1 MTSRFSAGTIQLL
14 GHVSFSFF
22 SLGAKTT
29 KKGSTVVSSTTTTAT
44 PLTTTTTTTTGD
56 QDICLTPYCVKAAD
70 YLIESIDET
79 VEPCEDFFNF
89 VCGTW
94 IKNTRIPDDA
104 GAQDTFNLLRAQLD
118 SNIVDILSSPPAND
132 TNEPMAVVNARLLYK
147 SCIDEAG
154 IEADGIEPMFSLIDT
169 DLRKY
174 NNNLFYRIGTST
186 DEKNSTSND
195 IEIGQ
200 GDLGLG
206 PRDYYNSETNITV
219 AYRRFIRDLATAL
232 ANNPSWIDNDVKDI
246 FEFEKT
252 ISEYHWTSAEQRARD
267 NETVRTTIGDLA
279 LTLNTTSFNF
289 TDYLHQ
295 AYLLGNVS
303 LVDDDIIFVR
313 ELEYLLNVSAIV
325 SQTPPRTLQNYMIW
339 RFVMN
344 RVSNMPQQFRIFRD
358 RFERVLR
365 GTSAESPR
373 TILCG
378 GYVNN
383 NMGFA
388 VSKLYIKRYFDAN
401 ARNQSFDMIDNI
413 QAAFID
419 MLHQTTWMDAES
431 MTKAIEK
438 AKAIDRRIGYP
449 DYLSSDNNTK
459 LDEDY
464 AEVPLRKPVDRKA
477 WGDTAPSIVNAFYDP
492 SRNQITFPAG
502 ILQKSFFDKDAP
514 KYLNYGGIGVVI
526 GHEITHGFDDMG
538 RQFDKDG
545 NRIPWWSDATIQNF
559 INRKTCIVEQYSN
572 YTIAQ
577 IGMKANGFQ
586 TQGEDIADNGGLR
599 EAFFAYQKWAKENPN
614 LDKRL
619 PGLQKYTPEQ
629 MYFINY
635 AHTWC
640 TKMTNEYALSRLRTD
655 EHSLGQ
661 LRVIG
666 PTSNF
671 NEFDRAFGC
680 TPGQGN
686 SRKNKCI
693 VW

>member
-104 GAQDTFNLLRAQLD
+104 GAQNTFNLLRAQLD

-154 IEADGIEPMFSLIDT
+154 IEADG
-169 DLRKY
+169 
-174 NNNLFYRIGTST
+174 
-186 DEKNSTSND
+186 
-195 IEIGQ
+195 Q

-206 PRDYYNSETNITV
+206 TRDYYNSETNITV

-295 AYLLGNVS
+295 AYLLGNVT

-313 ELEYLLNVSAIV
+313 ELEYLLDVSAIV

-464 AEVPLRKPVDRKA
+464 AEVPTNID
-477 WGDTAPSIVNAFYDP
+477 S
-492 SRNQITFPAG
+492 
-502 ILQKSFFDKDAP
+502 
-514 KYLNYGGIGVVI
+514 GIGVVI

-572 YTIAQ
+572 YTITQ